1 MSIEQRRKELARLM
15 LQKVNGLELI
25 MARYTEL
32 KGHFPSADL
41 TPRQIIERGRL
52 KTGYRSTRFSG
63 AICCND

>member
-41 TPRQIIERGRL
+41 TPRQIIEQIAEHEALPSSELRV
-52 KTGYRSTRFSG
+52 
-63 AICCND
+63 A